1 MLFTS
6 IAFLCVF
13 LPLVFLLD
21 RLWPRSNL
29 FLLLAS
35 LVFYAWGEPLYLLLL
50 LASMAFNHGLALLID
65 ARAGAARRHLL
76 ALGVAVNLL
85 LLAGFKYAGFLLV
98 EVLGI
103 KGFAPPALPLGI
115 SFFTF
120 HVISY
125 LVDVHRRAIPAERS
139 RIDFFTYVALF
150 PHLIAGPIVRYAEIG
165 PQLKA
170 RGRTLEG
177 MTLGLRLF
185 ALGLAQKLL
194 IADQLA
200 PVADRIFAADPQ
212 ALPALAAWGGLACFT
227 LQIFFDFAGY
237 STMAIG
243 LALMLGIR
251 FPRNFDRPYAARS
264 VTEFWRRW
272 HMTLSRWLRDYLY
285 IPLGGSRKGRLAT
298 GRNLV
303 LTFLACGLWHGAA
316 WTFVAW
322 GAWHGLLLLAERAG
336 LGLLLTRLWAPLRHG
351 YLLLAVMLG
360 WVLFRATDLHHA
372 WLFLGALLGQGEA
385 SDSLAVIAPFLRP
398 TLLLVFLLG
407 WLAATL
413 DPKRLAALRPL
424 RQPRLGLVNAG
435 ATLALLA
442 LLLVVATAATQ
453 RSFIYFRF

>member
-6 IAFLCVF
+6 IVFLCAF

-35 LVFYAWGEPLYLLLL
+35 LVFYAWGEPIYLALL
-50 LASMAFNHGLALLID
+50 LASMAFNHAVALQLD
-65 ARAGAARRHLL
+65 KRDGTARGGLL
-76 ALGVAVNLL
+76 AFGVTVNLL
-85 LLAGFKYAGFLLV
+85 LLGGFKYAGFLLIGI
-98 EVLGI
+98 LGI
-103 KGFAPPALPLGI
+103 RGFVPPPLPLGI

-120 HVISY
+120 HCLSY
-125 LVDVHRRAIPAERS
+125 LIDVHRRAIPAERS

-170 RGRTLEG
+170 RSRTLQG

-185 ALGLAQKLL
+185 TLGLAQKLL
-194 IADQLA
+194 LADQLA
-200 PVADRIFAADPQ
+200 PVADKVFAADPL
-212 ALPALAAWGGLACFT
+212 ALPALAAWSGLACFT
-227 LQIFFDFAGY
+227 LQIYFDFAGY

-285 IPLGGSRKGRLAT
+285 IPLGGNRRGSLAT

-336 LGLLLTRLWAPLRHG
+336 LGALLARLWAPLRHG

-372 WLFLGALLGQGEA
+372 WLFLGALLGQGQPGDA
-385 SDSLAVIAPFLRP
+385 LAVIAPFLRP
-398 TLLLVFLLG
+398 TLLLVFLFG

-413 DPKRLAALRPL
+413 DPTRLWALRPL
-424 RQPRLGLVNAG
+424 NRPRLGFVNAG